1 MAGPS
6 DPKKFMPSPEA
17 GKTMDGNTSL
27 GGTAKRSSSWN
38 AKNEVKQ
45 YSNGGSIPK
54 GELGAGKNG

>member
-1 MAGPS
+1 
-6 DPKKFMPSPEA
+6 
-17 GKTMDGNTSL
+17 MDGNTSL